1 MARRSTVI
9 KAAEAL
15 PFQGAVL
22 KPFHLSDMMG
32 EVKAALIQ
40 AQADA
45 ARIVRQ
51 AKAQED
57 AIRRAGYEAGY
68 QAGFAK
74 GLEEGR
80 EKGHAQA
87 FAEAK
92 AQFAATHKSLLSSC
106 EKIIADIE
114 ERRAAWQAAARQD
127 LVDLAMAVARRI
139 VRHVS
144 ESDRRVVVENLQEAI
159 RLAGE
164 RSDVTIKINPAD
176 AQAVRVFAESL
187 ADRQASCKLV
197 KIVEAPEISPG
208 GCWVQ
213 WGSGA
218 VDARIETQLDRIAA
232 ELGVRGTP
240 SIQHAA
246 ENMTREGPENA

>member
-1 MARRSTVI
+1 MVRRSTVI
-9 KAAEAL
+9 KAAEVL
-15 PFQGAVL
+15 PLEGAVL

-32 EVKAALIQ
+32 EVKEALIN
-40 AQADA
+40 AQAEA

-57 AIRRAGYEAGY
+57 AVRQAGYDIGY
-68 QAGFAK
+68 QAGLMK
-74 GLEEGR
+74 GMEEGR
-80 EKGHAQA
+80 EKGHAEA

-92 AQFAATHKSLLSSC
+92 EEFAATNRNLVSAC
-106 EKIIADIE
+106 ERTIADIE
-114 ERRAAWQAAARQD
+114 DRRAAWQAAARQD
-127 LVDLAMAVARRI
+127 LVDLAMAIARRV
-139 VRHVS
+139 VRHVT
-144 ESDRRVVVENLQEAI
+144 ENERRVVMENLEEAI

-176 AQAVRVFAESL
+176 AESARVFAESL

-197 KIVEAPEISPG
+197 KVIESPEISPG

-232 ELGVRGTP
+232 ELGVRETQ
-240 SIQHAA
+240 SADSTVEDTAQ
-246 ENMTREGPENA
+246 EGPENA

>member
-1 MARRSTVI
+1 MTRRSTVI

-15 PFQGAVL
+15 PLEGAVL

-51 AKAQED
+51 AKAQEE

-80 EKGHAQA
+80 EKGHAEA
-87 FAEAK
+87 FAQAK
-92 AQFAATHKSLLSSC
+92 AEFAATHKSLLSSC

-127 LVDLAMAVARRI
+127 LVDLAMAIARRI

-144 ESDRRVVVENLQEAI
+144 ESDRRVVIQNLDEAI

-176 AQAVRVFAESL
+176 AQAARVFAESL
-187 ADRQASCKLV
+187 ADRQASCTLV
-197 KIVEAPEISPG
+197 KVVEASEISPG

-232 ELGVRGTP
+232 ELGVRGIP
-240 SIQHAA
+240 STRNDP
-246 ENMTREGPENA
+246 ENTAPEGPEDA